1 MNLTKLCGA
10 PSTRPHSLFC
20 RPRRLE
26 SKMRHADGSGNSSS
40 VPAPSPSPTAARE
53 SPPRNRLN
61 PGRACRGRRGPL
73 AACAF
78 FVDLQNYK
86 LFTWVRSLPL
96 THSPIPQTL
105 SSLDLF
111 PSLHHCHHHHY
122 HPPLFHSSFRTFVC
136 FIHRL
141 YTSTSLWQGR
151 EYVQCFV
158 ANVPLYMYWR
168 RTNERTKPLC
178 PTHHCSFTK
187 AFVSIFQL
195 ADCASKN
202 SSN

>member
-1 MNLTKLCGA
+1 MAHPRRCRTLF
-10 PSTRPHSLFC
+10 FC

-53 SPPRNRLN
+53 TPPRNRLN

-78 FVDLQNYK
+78 IVDLQNYK

-111 PSLHHCHHHHY
+111 PFQHYCHHHHY

-136 FIHRL
+136 LIHGFVCTL
-141 YTSTSLWQGR
+141 VLLSDKEESTCSVSLPP
-151 EYVQCFV
+151 
-158 ANVPLYMYWR
+158 PLPICRCTCTEGERM
-168 RTNERTKPLC
+168 NERRLC
-178 PTHHCSFTK
+178 AQHTIVPSRRHLSVF
-187 AFVSIFQL
+187 FSW
-195 ADCASKN
+195 
-202 SSN
+202 